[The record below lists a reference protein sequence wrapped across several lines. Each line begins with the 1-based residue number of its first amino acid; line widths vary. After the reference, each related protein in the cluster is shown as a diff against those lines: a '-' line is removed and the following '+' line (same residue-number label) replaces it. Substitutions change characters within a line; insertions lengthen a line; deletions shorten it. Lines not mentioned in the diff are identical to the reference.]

1 MENMDHDIQTPELTI
16 EIPTSA
22 TGATET
28 SPITVNG
35 VAIDLEGTRLT
46 I

>member
-1 MENMDHDIQTPELTI
+1 MDHSTETPDLI
-16 EIPTSA
+16 LEIPTEF

-35 VAIDLEGTRLT
+35 VATDLEGTRLT
-46 I
+46 S